1 MNKKH
6 PFFNYYD
13 KTISQNTN
21 GLKLV
26 LGGTGLG
33 KTSAIV
39 DVVKYSNTDRKFI
52 YCANRVQ
59 LLEEM
64 AEKLREKNIEHVHL
78 KSDADLLVDLLKNS
92 EAEFFDLLEDKL
104 IKKYV
109 EHINYRTSYRL
120 KIPEIIRACE
130 AIKESG
136 HVNRSGLLGELVG
149 MQVSQVMNFF
159 KRILREATDP
169 DIKKNPQLSQK
180 DHNYLLARPIIKQLF
195 PFIEYKQNPKVKVL
209 LVTIQKAF
217 YGFFD
222 GQQNISLTKL
232 QDSSGENIVFLDEF
246 DFLERDLIDLICQD
260 TEISEPFKFVQYFY
274 EAMSKNKLPLPA
286 YPKDEQVKG
295 SIKDIVKIVTNLH
308 EEKYKIDFPNINHF
322 TCTNLQEIKA
332 SVRQPGLDNKKV
344 KNPSISIFQTNQT
357 VASSP
362 FYLRETERAFDIV
375 AEKTDIDAFTLLNAV
390 NFATSQILYLFRE
403 IEAKNPI
410 IRAEIMRHCFE
421 ATTFPDEIYR
431 IRQLPPRTRPQATNF
446 DKLLDTGFVLY
457 EIQDLQQE
465 TDEHEVKLKHYS
477 IHTTPERIL
486 RSLANHNL
494 VFGLSATADIQRC
507 VRSFSEEWLK
517 KQEFPFYEIEEDDI
531 QIIQTQNREKQQKR
545 DNHIIVLKA
554 ENLEQQEFLEFI
566 NAVARDNE
574 VFGNNNQ
581 YRRARVEH
589 FFATLLWIVN
599 NRDAESLKS
608 DTHLLF
614 FDSYKQIQYIFTEHS
629 DKNEDGLFKIK
640 PIAAE
645 NGRAKKIFQYYEIHI
660 TGVDFIVIFYNAEQ
674 AKDIEKEDEIKKQFH
689 QAFWQGKPV
698 LLVTTYASAG
708 NGVNL
713 QYYPDE
719 QSKLEDEREGQKK
732 REKDFKNIHLLD
744 SPFFYFGRIEPD
756 KTEQQNNAIIKRN
769 IWYVAKLFTAKI
781 ISIGKFRSFISNL
794 RDQSLSGWYLNPS
807 NTTRKDAVLNQLAT
821 FIQALGRIERVWSSM
836 DDQTIRLRREVY
848 EVFDTF
854 CTHERYEDIRER
866 REPIISNNLRQ
877 ILVQISEQAKAR
889 GKDIERHKE
898 EHLTEINRRNKDSV
912 KQLLE
917 KLEAFRQGYPNNAK
931 KDWLQLRQ
939 SALKHDFLSDKLNEY
954 DCIFETPYYYK
965 GELYINSSLEIVP
978 HTLWDS
984 NFKAWELDILYTLIS
999 KNDTI
1004 RRYFE
1009 MKGYELGFNN
1019 TTNQFFTPYFYQ
1031 SILAGAVGEE
1041 AIKAIFRQKNIVLDE
1056 DEIDDSLFELADT
1069 KISGEPY
1076 YIDCKN
1082 FSEQTLQGFALT
1094 PDDPAWRPKLNDADF
1109 EDSVRKKLAKIQ
1121 KFHVNMS
1128 DQCKLIYINFIGVK
1142 ERIKR
1147 YLDADFNDLGN
1158 DFKAAKIIIIQ
1169 GVIERDKP
1177 DQYCHPFKV
1186 FLDHL
1191 QKDLQQ

>member
-1 MNKKH
+1 M
-6 PFFNYYD
+6 
-13 KTISQNTN
+13 
-21 GLKLV
+21 

-33 KTSAIV
+33 KTSAIA
-39 DVVKYSNTDRKFI
+39 DVVQYSETERKFI

-59 LLEEM
+59 LLNEM
-64 AEKLREKNIEHVHL
+64 AGKLDSKNIEYVHL
-78 KSDADLLVDLLKNS
+78 KSDTDLLVHLLKNS
-92 EAEFFDLLEDKL
+92 KAEFYDLLEDKL

-109 EHINYRTSYRL
+109 EHINQRTSYRL

-136 HVNRSGLLGELVG
+136 NINRTGLLAEMVG
-149 MQVSQVMNFF
+149 IQVSQVMNFF
-159 KRILREATDP
+159 KRILREAADP

-180 DHNYLLARPIIKQLF
+180 DHNSLLTRPIIRQIF
-195 PFIEYKQNPKVKVL
+195 PFIEYKQNPKVQVL

-222 GQQNISLTKL
+222 GQQNVSLTKL
-232 QDSSGENIVFLDEF
+232 QDSNGGNIIFLDEF
-246 DFLERDLIDLICQD
+246 DFLERDLINLICQD

-274 EAMSKNKLPLPA
+274 EAMSKNKLPLPE
-286 YPKDEQVKG
+286 YPKDEQVKEN
-295 SIKDIVKIVTNLH
+295 IKAIVKIVTNLH
-308 EEKYKIDFPNINHF
+308 EGKYKIDFPNINHF

-332 SVRQPGLDNKKV
+332 LVRQVGLDNKRV

-357 VASSP
+357 VASTP
-362 FYLRETERAFDIV
+362 FYLQETERSFNIV
-375 AEKTDIDAFTLLNAV
+375 TEKTDINAFTLLNAV
-390 NFATSQILYLFRE
+390 NSATSRILYLFRE

-421 ATTFPDEIYR
+421 ATTFPEEIYS
-431 IRQLPPRTRPQATNF
+431 IRQLPPRTRKQATNF
-446 DKLLDTGFVLY
+446 DKLLDMGFVLY

-486 RSLANHNL
+486 RSLANDNL
-494 VFGLSATADIQRC
+494 VFGLSATADIPRC
-507 VRSFSEEWLK
+507 VLSFSEEWLK

-531 QIIQTQNREKQQKR
+531 QIIQAQNHEKQRKR
-545 DNHIIVLKA
+545 DNHISILKA
-554 ENLEQQEFLEFI
+554 EDLENEALLEFVDAI
-566 NAVARDNE
+566 ARDNE
-574 VFGNNNQ
+574 VFGDNNPH
-581 YRRARVEH
+581 RRARVEH
-589 FFATLLWIVN
+589 FFATLLWIAN
-599 NRDAESLKS
+599 NRDAEALKS
-608 DTHLLF
+608 DSHLLF
-614 FDSYKQIQYIFTEHS
+614 FNSYTQIRYIFTEHS
-629 DKNEDGLFKIK
+629 GKNEDGLFEIK
-640 PIAAE
+640 SIATE
-645 NGRAKKIFQYYEIHI
+645 NSRAKKIFQYYEIYI
-660 TGVDFIVIFYNAEQ
+660 AGVDFIVIFYNAEQ
-674 AKDIEKEDEIKKQFH
+674 AKDIENEDEIKEQFH
-689 QAFWQGKPV
+689 QIFWQGKPV
-698 LLVTTYASAG
+698 LLITTYASAG

-719 QSKLEDEREGQKK
+719 QSKIDDGRERQKK

-756 KTEQQNNAIIKRN
+756 KTEQENNAIIKQN
-769 IWYVAKLFTAKI
+769 IWYMAKLFTAKI
-781 ISIGKFRSFISNL
+781 ISQGKFRSFISNL
-794 RDQSLSGWYLNPS
+794 RDRGLSNWYLNPL

-854 CTHERYEDIRER
+854 CTHEQYEDIRER
-866 REPIISNNLRQ
+866 RQPIISNNLKQ
-877 ILVQISEQAKAR
+877 VFMQISEQAKVR
-889 GKDIERHKE
+889 GKAIERHKE
-898 EHLTEINRRNKDSV
+898 EHLTETNRQNRDSIRR
-912 KQLLE
+912 LLE
-917 KLEAFRQGYPNNAK
+917 RLEAFRQGYQNSAK
-931 KDWLQLRQ
+931 RDWLQLRQ
-939 SALKHDFLSDKLNEY
+939 SALKHDFLCDKLKEY
-954 DCIFETPYYYK
+954 DCIFETPYYHK
-965 GELYINSSLEIVP
+965 GILYINSNLEIVP

-984 NFKAWELDILYTLIS
+984 NFKAWELDALYTLIS

-1031 SILAGAVGEE
+1031 AILAGAIGEE
-1041 AIKAIFRQKNIVLDE
+1041 AIKAIFRQENIVLDE

-1069 KISGEPY
+1069 KISGVPY

-1082 FSEQTLQGFALT
+1082 YSEQTLQGFALT

-1109 EDSVRKKLAKIQ
+1109 EDSIRKKLAKIQ
-1121 KFHVNMS
+1121 KFHANEG
-1128 DQCKLIYINFIGVK
+1128 DQCKLIYVNFIGIN

-1169 GVIERDKP
+1169 GVIAGDMP
-1177 DQYCHPFKV
+1177 DQYCQPFQV
-1186 FLDHL
+1186 FLHHL
-1191 QKDLQQ
+1191 HEDLQR